1 MNLFSKG
8 VEAHLVELN
17 QKKAFNIFR
26 LSWDIEQHL
35 SSFLMYTDFLMKG
48 IGCEK
53 DISRAAAEIIEAYR
67 TTKHPRLLHQLAL
80 AMELLGEFTVSLK
93 ILDRGVLSNSPECI
107 HDFARYIKEGIGIH
121 ADVSKARL
129 LFETNVNTNDFIDSQ
144 VEIAFMDRDINQIR
158 NLWLNYDNDKAF
170 CYYMNHLMKIG
181 REKDAK
187 DIVMEQWEERRNIHS
202 LWYCGKLTE
211 DKSYFQIGWD
221 HFRDEKCLL
230 ELQETKTS

>member
-1 MNLFSKG
+1 MRI
-8 VEAHLVELN
+8 V
-17 QKKAFNIFR
+17 Q
-26 LSWDIEQHL
+26 
-35 SSFLMYTDFLMKG
+35 
-48 IGCEK
+48 
-53 DISRAAAEIIEAYR
+53 
-67 TTKHPRLLHQLAL
+67 
-80 AMELLGEFTVSLK
+80 
-93 ILDRGVLSNSPECI
+93 SP
-107 HDFARYIKEGIGIH
+107 
-121 ADVSKARL
+121 

-181 REKDAK
+181 REKDAR